1 MTLVFE
7 MLSSLTSADPDLDVG
22 ELQAAATAF
31 LSESLEV
38 SKRTEIHLSV
48 LKSLKT
54 FLQETSAKRPSSNVT
69 FPRIVDLGPVIS
81 SLAHEKMILSSSL
94 SPQQLLV
101 IAECL
106 KYLVLALGLPEV
118 AGKEDL
124 ILQILIPLLI
134 ESMECSDA
142 ASLTQMSVKLVTHLN
157 GGKHAAHF
165 KSAVGMLS
173 PHLKQR
179 FQKGIQSAVGGDLQ
193 KRDTSAAPHTA
204 EQKPSIVLK
213 NFSTR

>member
-1 MTLVFE
+1 MFVSE
-7 MLSSLTSADPDLDVG
+7 MLSGLTPADPDLDVG
-22 ELQAAATAF
+22 ELQAASTVF

-38 SKRTEIHLSV
+38 SKRTEIQLSV

-54 FLQETSAKRPSSNVT
+54 FLQETSAKKPSSNIT
-69 FPRIVDLGPVIS
+69 FPCIADLDPVIS
-81 SLAHEKMILSSSL
+81 SLAHEKVVLSSSL

-106 KYLVLALGLPEV
+106 KYLVFTLGLPEV

-134 ESMECSDA
+134 KWMECSDA
-142 ASLTQMSVKLVTHLN
+142 ASLTQMSAELVKHLN
-157 GGKHAAHF
+157 EGKHAARF

-173 PHLKQR
+173 PDLKQR
-179 FQKGIQSAVGGDLQ
+179 FQKGI
-193 KRDTSAAPHTA
+193 
-204 EQKPSIVLK
+204 
-213 NFSTR
+213 

>member
-1 MTLVFE
+1 
-7 MLSSLTSADPDLDVG
+7 MLSSLTTEDEDFDVG
-22 ELQAAATAF
+22 ELQAASMAF

-38 SKRTEIHLSV
+38 SKRTEIQLSV

-54 FLQETSAKRPSSNVT
+54 FLQEASVKRPPSRLT
-69 FPRIVDLGPVIS
+69 FPCIVDLGPVIS
-81 SLAHEKMILSSSL
+81 SLAHEKMALSSSL
-94 SPQQLLV
+94 PPPQLLV

-106 KYLVLALGLPEV
+106 KYLILTLGLPEV
-118 AGKEDL
+118 EGKED
-124 ILQILIPLLI
+124 IIFQILIPLLI

-157 GGKHAAHF
+157 GGKHAASF
-165 KSAVGMLS
+165 KSAVGVLS
-173 PHLKQR
+173 SDLKQR
-179 FQKGIQSAVGGDLQ
+179 FQRGIQSAVGVDLQ